1 MSGGFVALQGRMN
14 GGLAERV
21 GSAPLTALYSFG
33 SGLVILTIIMFF
45 TKQML
50 DGVKR
55 LPVSVRVGQLS
66 KWQLLVGLVGAAF
79 VWTQATVVPEI
90 GVAAFL
96 VGVTAGISVGSL
108 FFDRM
113 GLSALGAQAI
123 TWQRVAAAVIA
134 VVAVWFS
141 VAGFQSGWAGVGMA
155 SGLAVL
161 VGSLSAGQQGVNS
174 QIGKVVASPLAA
186 TWLNFVV
193 GTLGLIALLGLVGVF
208 VGGGSADDAARV
220 GAAGGGAGGGA
231 AGDADVA
238 LSSWGANDFWL
249 LFGGVAG
256 VGFIVTSIV
265 SVRRLGVLVFSL
277 FLIVGQMLVALALDL
292 VAPTADSVVSG
303 YLIFGVALTLFA
315 ATIAPPRTCRTHPP
329 HPGAPHT

>member
-1 MSGGFVALQGRMN
+1 
-14 GGLAERV
+14 
-21 GSAPLTALYSFG
+21 LY
-33 SGLVILTIIMFF
+33 
-45 TKQML
+45 
-50 DGVKR
+50 
-55 LPVSVRVGQLS
+55 
-66 KWQLLVGLVGAAF
+66 KWQLFVGLVGAAF
-79 VWTQATVVPEI
+79 VCTQASVVPEI

-96 VGVTAGISVGSL
+96 VGVTAGISIGSL
-108 FFDRM
+108 FFDRI

-141 VAGFQSGWAGVGMA
+141 VAGFQGGWAGVGAA

-208 VGGGSADDAARV
+208 VGGG
-220 GAAGGGAGGGA
+220 AAGGGSAGVGSEVG
-231 AGDADVA
+231 ADVF
-238 LSSWGANDFWL
+238 LSSWGVNDLWL

-256 VGFIVTSIV
+256 VGFIVTSII

-303 YLIFGVALTLFA
+303 YLIVAVALTLFA
-315 ATIAPPRTCRTHPP
+315 AAIALPRTRRTHRP
-329 HPGAPHT
+329 HPGPPHT

>member
-1 MSGGFVALQGRMN
+1 
-14 GGLAERV
+14 
-21 GSAPLTALYSFG
+21 
-33 SGLVILTIIMFF
+33 
-45 TKQML
+45 ML

-55 LPVSVRVGQLS
+55 LPASVCVGPLS
-66 KWQLLVGLVGAAF
+66 QWQLFVGLVGAAF

-90 GVAAFL
+90 GAAAFL

-108 FFDRM
+108 FFDRI

-123 TWQRVAAAVIA
+123 TWQRVAAAAIA
-134 VVAVWFS
+134 VIAVWFS
-141 VAGFQSGWAGVGMA
+141 VASFQGGWAGVGVA

-193 GTLGLIALLGLVGVF
+193 GTLGLIALLGLVGGF
-208 VGGGSADDAARV
+208 VGG
-220 GAAGGGAGGGA
+220 GAAGGGAAGGSAGGGS
-231 AGDADVA
+231 AGGADVV
-238 LSSWGANDFWL
+238 LSSWGVNDLWL

-277 FLIVGQMLVALALDL
+277 FLIVGQMLAALALDL
-292 VAPTADSVVSG
+292 VAPTADSVVNG
-303 YLIFGVALTLFA
+303 YLIAAAALTFLA
-315 ATIAPPRTCRTHPP
+315 AAIALPRRT
-329 HPGAPHT
+329 

>member
-1 MSGGFVALQGRMN
+1 
-14 GGLAERV
+14 
-21 GSAPLTALYSFG
+21 
-33 SGLVILTIIMFF
+33 MF
-45 TKQML
+45 

-55 LPVSVRVGQLS
+55 LPVTVRVGQLS

-108 FFDRM
+108 FFDRI

-123 TWQRVAAAVIA
+123 TWQRVAAAAIA
-134 VVAVWFS
+134 VIAVWFS
-141 VAGFQSGWAGVGMA
+141 VASFQDGWAGVGVA

-193 GTLGLIALLGLVGVF
+193 GTLGLIALLGLVGGF
-208 VGGGSADDAARV
+208 VGG
-220 GAAGGGAGGGA
+220 GAAGGGAAAGGSAGGGS
-231 AGDADVA
+231 AGGADVV
-238 LSSWGANDFWL
+238 LSSWGVNDLWL

-277 FLIVGQMLVALALDL
+277 FLIVGQMLAALALDL
-292 VAPTADSVVSG
+292 VAPTADSVVNG
-303 YLIFGVALTLFA
+303 YLIAAAALTFLA
-315 ATIAPPRTCRTHPP
+315 AAIALPRRT
-329 HPGAPHT
+329 

>member
-1 MSGGFVALQGRMN
+1 
-14 GGLAERV
+14 
-21 GSAPLTALYSFG
+21 
-33 SGLVILTIIMFF
+33 
-45 TKQML
+45 
-50 DGVKR
+50 
-55 LPVSVRVGQLS
+55 LPVSVRVGALS

-108 FFDRM
+108 FFDRI
-113 GLSALGAQAI
+113 GLSAWGAQAI

-141 VAGFQSGWAGVGMA
+141 VAGFQSGWAGVGVA

-193 GTLGLIALLGLVGVF
+193 GTWGLIGLLGLVGVF
-208 VGGGSADDAARV
+208 VDGDSAGVGS
-220 GAAGGGAGGGA
+220 
-231 AGDADVA
+231 DVV
-238 LSSWGANDFWL
+238 LTSWGANDFWL

-277 FLIVGQMLVALALDL
+277 FLIVGQMLVALAQDL

-303 YLIFGVALTLFA
+303 YLIVAVALTLFA
-315 ATIAPPRTCRTHPP
+315 AAIALPRTRRTHRP
-329 HPGAPHT
+329 HPGPPHT

>member
-1 MSGGFVALQGRMN
+1 MVLSVMSGGFVALQGRMN

-33 SGLVILTIIMFF
+33 SGLVILTIIMLFN
-45 TKQML
+45 KQML

-55 LPVSVRVGQLS
+55 LPASVRVGQLS

-79 VWTQATVVPEI
+79 VWTQATVVPQI

-108 FFDRM
+108 FFDRI

-141 VAGFQSGWAGVGMA
+141 VASFQGGWAGVGVA

-208 VGGGSADDAARV
+208 VGGG
-220 GAAGGGAGGGA
+220 AAGGGA
-231 AGDADVA
+231 DVF

-256 VGFIVTSIV
+256 VGLIVTSIV

-292 VAPTADSVVSG
+292 IAPNADSVVSG
-303 YLIFGVALTLFA
+303 YLIVAVALTLFA
-315 ATIAPPRTCRTHPP
+315 AAIALPRRT
-329 HPGAPHT
+329 

>member
-1 MSGGFVALQGRMN
+1 
-14 GGLAERV
+14 
-21 GSAPLTALYSFG
+21 
-33 SGLVILTIIMFF
+33 
-45 TKQML
+45 
-50 DGVKR
+50 
-55 LPVSVRVGQLS
+55 VRVGQLS

-79 VWTQATVVPEI
+79 VWTQATVVPQI

-108 FFDRM
+108 FFDRI

-141 VAGFQSGWAGVGMA
+141 VAGFQSGWAGVGVA

-208 VGGGSADDAARV
+208 VGGGAVDGAASV
-220 GAAGGGAGGGA
+220 GAAGGGASSVGPAGEA
-231 AGDADVA
+231 AGVGATSGADFV
-238 LSSWGANDFWL
+238 LNSWGVNDFWF

-277 FLIVGQMLVALALDL
+277 FLIVGEMLLALALDL

-303 YLIFGVALTLFA
+303 YLIVAVALTLLA
-315 ATIAPPRTCRTHPP
+315 AAIALPCRT
-329 HPGAPHT
+329 